1 MIDELRVYRLLPGSL
16 PDYLKFSG
24 EIAVPFRG
32 DRFGALV
39 GFWFVEI
46 GAANTAVS
54 LWRHQ
59 DMNTRQA
66 LREEMAKN
74 EVWRT
79 EYQPRI
85 QPLMQHQQIR
95 LMNPIVAPA
104 AGPETGRVF
113 EIRFIRTKA
122 GKAPELAARLQDDM
136 PRAFQDETAAL
147 WTSFAGEINEVV
159 HLAAYRDTG
168 ERLQRSLNSPAWR
181 DFLGKHGRLVENIE
195 SSLMLPAGHSPM
207 K

>member
-1 MIDELRVYRLLPGSL
+1 MIDELRIYRLVPGSL

-24 EIAVPFRG
+24 EIAVPLRG
-32 DRFGALV
+32 DRFGALL
-39 GFWFVEI
+39 GFWFVEV
-46 GAANTAVS
+46 GAVNTAMS

-74 EVWRT
+74 DVWRT
-79 EYQPRI
+79 QYQPRI

-95 LMNPIVAPA
+95 LMNPIVSPVP
-104 AGPETGRVF
+104 GPQTGRVF

-122 GKAPELAARLQDDM
+122 GKAQALAARLQDDL

-168 ERLQRSLNSPAWR
+168 DRLTRSLNGPDWR
-181 DFLGKHGRLVENIE
+181 TFLDRHGKLVEGIE
-195 SSLMLPAGHSPM
+195 SSLMLPADHSPM
-207 K
+207 R